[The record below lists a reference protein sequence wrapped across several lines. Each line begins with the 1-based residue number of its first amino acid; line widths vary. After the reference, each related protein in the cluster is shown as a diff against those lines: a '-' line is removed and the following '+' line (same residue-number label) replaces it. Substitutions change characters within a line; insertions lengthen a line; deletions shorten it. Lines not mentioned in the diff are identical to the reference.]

1 MIREVKVTTKA
12 FGNMVKEE
20 GGRLKA
26 YVTAAPEKGKANK
39 VLVVLLSAYFKVKKK
54 DIRIIRGEHAQIKT
68 VLINID

>member
-1 MIREVKVTTKA
+1 MIREVKVNAKA
-12 FGNMVKEE
+12 SQNMVKEE

-39 VLVVLLSAYFKVKKK
+39 ALVELLSAYFKVKKK

-68 VLINID
+68 VLIIHA

>member
-12 FGNMVKEE
+12 SGNMVKEE

-39 VLVVLLSAYFKVKKK
+39 ALIELLSAYLKVKKK

-68 VLINID
+68 VLIDAE